1 MTSLQS
7 PLETADAPEQRR
19 DATPRGTPPE
29 RSTGERARRL
39 AVVLMVLALAASP
52 AYVLRPHLGPF
63 PTTLLEIV
71 LMPALAVGLYAFRD
85 RLPWANPLL
94 LPALLLLVAAVLDSM
109 FAPDRRAAF
118 GLLKA
123 YFVEPIVAGLVVAA
137 MARSRSRAR
146 LLLAGLG
153 VAGSIVAVANIVVAV
168 RGLLTH
174 SFSLVTPPVVIYTS
188 ANAVPLYLE
197 PLVAFALPLAV
208 FDEDRRTRMLSAGFV
223 GLAAVAIGLSF
234 SRAGWMTLIAQVF
247 LVALFGRWRWRLI
260 GAAAAIAAAA
270 FAGSHRVRDRIL
282 VELDPGSPANT
293 IVLRLSLWRST
304 LNMLVHRPLLGSG
317 LAGFKASI
325 QPYRDPAYHENQI
338 YPHNL
343 FLNFWAETG
352 LLGLLAFLWLMVQ
365 VVRSG
370 LRGLEAG
377 GWARIMSI
385 GILGLVLSFFVHGLL
400 DAPYFKNDQALAF
413 WALVGIQLGS
423 VLESPAR

>member
-19 DATPRGTPPE
+19 EAPQPGTPAQRSGAE
-29 RSTGERARRL
+29 RVSRL
-39 AVVLMVLALAASP
+39 AAVFMALALAASP
-52 AYVLRPHLGPF
+52 TYVVRPHLGPL
-63 PTTLLEIV
+63 PTTLLELI
-71 LMPALAVGLYAFRD
+71 LLPALAVGLYAFRD
-85 RLPWANPLL
+85 RLPWRNPLL
-94 LPALLLLVAAVLDSM
+94 LPALLLLVAATLDSI

-123 YFVEPIVAGLVVAA
+123 YFVEPMLVGVVVAA
-137 MARSRSRAR
+137 MARSQSRAR
-146 LLLAGLG
+146 LLLAGLAA
-153 VAGSIVAVANIVVAV
+153 AGSVVAIANIVVAIHA
-168 RGLLTH
+168 LLTH

-208 FDEDRRTRMLSAGFV
+208 FDEDRRTRLISATFV

-234 SRAGWMTLIAQVF
+234 SRAGWMTLIAQVV
-247 LVALFGRWRWRLI
+247 LVALFGRWRWRLM
-260 GAAAAIAAAA
+260 GAAAAVAAAA
-270 FAGSHRVRDRIL
+270 FAGSHRVRERIL
-282 VELDPGSPANT
+282 VELDPNSPSNT
-293 IVLRLSLWRST
+293 IVLRLSLWKST
-304 LNMLVHRPLLGSG
+304 LNMLLDRPLFGSG

-365 VVRSG
+365 AVRSG

-377 GWARIMSI
+377 GWARIMAI

-413 WALVGIQLGS
+413 WALVGVQLGS
-423 VLESPAR
+423 VLEYRSR

>member
-1 MTSLQS
+1 
-7 PLETADAPEQRR
+7 
-19 DATPRGTPPE
+19 
-29 RSTGERARRL
+29 
-39 AVVLMVLALAASP
+39 MVLALAASP
-52 AYVLRPHLGPF
+52 AYVLRPRLGPF

-71 LMPALAVGLYAFRD
+71 LIPALAVGLYAFRD

-94 LPALLLLVAAVLDSM
+94 LPALLLLVAAALDSI

-146 LLLAGLG
+146 LLLAGLA
-153 VAGSIVAVANIVVAV
+153 VAGSVVAVANIVVAV

-208 FDEDRRTRMLSAGFV
+208 FDEGRRARMLSAGFV

-260 GAAAAIAAAA
+260 GAAGAIAAAA

-304 LNMLVHRPLLGSG
+304 LNMLVHRPLFGSG

-370 LRGLEAG
+370 LRGLEGG

-385 GILGLVLSFFVHGLL
+385 GVLCLVLSFFVHGLL

-423 VLESPAR
+423 VLESRAR